1 MESFMNLPWWAKLV
15 FVATNAFMLVIVIIM
30 INQTVRIMKSKKA
43 NLFVKKKTKSADEQR
58 GKEYGSGHS
67 SSYIDA

>member
-43 NLFVKKKTKSADEQR
+43 NLFVKKKTKSADER

>member
-15 FVATNAFMLVIVIIM
+15 FVATNVFMLVILIIM
-30 INQTVRIMKSKKA
+30 INQTVRTIKSKKA
-43 NLFVKKKTKSADEQR
+43 NLFVKKKLKSADER
-58 GKEYGSGHS
+58 GKDYGSERR

>member
-15 FVATNAFMLVIVIIM
+15 FVATNAFMVVILIIM
-30 INQTVRIMKSKKA
+30 INQTVRAIKSKKA
-43 NLFVKKKTKSADEQR
+43 NLFVKKKIKPADER
-58 GKEYGSGHS
+58 GKEYGSDHR

>member
-15 FVATNAFMLVIVIIM
+15 FVATNAFMVLILIIM
-30 INQTVRIMKSKKA
+30 INQTVRIFKSKKA
-43 NLFVKKKTKSADEQR
+43 NLFIKKKIKSADER
-58 GKEYGSGHS
+58 GKEYGTDRR